1 MSLEEFAVAGVF
13 GIPAVL
19 FTTWTGYYLWTA
31 LRIAA
36 SEPVSV
42 GEAAARAREGEGTG
56 EFVGTARPADDGTFD
71 APFSGERA
79 LLSTYRVEQKGG
91 PSDSWLTESAGSID
105 RPVLVEDEGESDRIL
120 VDPAGATISP
130 GNESIRERTGDALPN
145 EVRLRLSHHQAD
157 LESELEEIFA
167 RNATRSRRYAEGYVA
182 PGDRVHVYGGEFEDS
197 DELEVDATVV
207 GGDGRYRIT
216 GGGESTAAWEFIEK
230 AAVTGSM
237 SVVAGGGAIVALS
250 AAL

>member
-42 GEAAARAREGEGTG
+42 VEAAAGEGTG
-56 EFVGTARPADDGTFD
+56 EFVGTARPADAETFD

-79 LLSTYRVEQKGG
+79 LLSTYRVEQKGE
-91 PSDSWLTESAGSID
+91 PSDSWLTESAGSIG
-105 RPVLVEDEGESDRIL
+105 RPFLVEDEGESDRIL

-145 EVRLRLSHHQAD
+145 EVRLRLSQHQAD
-157 LESELEEIFA
+157 LEFELEEIFA
-167 RNATRSRRYAEGYVA
+167 ENATRSRRYAEGYVA
-182 PGDRVHVYGGEFEDS
+182 PGDRVHVCCGELEDS
-197 DELEVDATVV
+197 DESEVDATVV

-216 GGGESTAAWEFIEK
+216 GGGESTAAWGFVEK

-237 SVVAGGGAIVALS
+237 SFVAGGGAIVALS